1 MLWKEQNINVFLQE
15 PPKLSEGFNFPVFV
29 LLGNTKEI
37 WLLLW
42 TVRMCSRELFGRRH
56 SPPLQPV
63 NIGACAELHPPPH
76 SFSFDDRC
84 PYVWMW
90 MPQSDTEFS
99 G

>member
-1 MLWKEQNINVFLQE
+1 MFFLQE
-15 PPKLSEGFNFPVFV
+15 PPKLSEGFNFP
-29 LLGNTKEI
+29 EI

-42 TVRMCSRELFGRRH
+42 TVRIGSCEFFGRRH

-84 PYVWMW
+84 PYVWMFIW
-90 MPQSDTEFS
+90 IPRSDTEFS